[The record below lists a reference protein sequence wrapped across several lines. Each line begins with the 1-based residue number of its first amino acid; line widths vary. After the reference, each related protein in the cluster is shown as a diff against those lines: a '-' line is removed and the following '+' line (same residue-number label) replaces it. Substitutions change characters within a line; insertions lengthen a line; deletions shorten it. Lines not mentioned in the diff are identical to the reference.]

1 MAEFSLDGVKGEH
14 YVDVD
19 HTNFLAKTLNDLR
32 KAKKMCDLVLIS
44 PPKQFFAH
52 RNVVCAAS
60 PYVLEQLTDSLSL
73 TSGEENTSLG
83 SRIEIASIS
92 SDVFEDILN
101 FIYVGEV
108 CVSEENVKKLIA
120 AADILKMT
128 KLKDLACRFYE
139 KRLNPSNCLSI
150 AALAN
155 EFNCDSL
162 RRAADKFILDHFL
175 EVSKFHDF
183 QNLSCEHLV
192 SILESD
198 NINVSREEQ
207 IFTAAMEWIHYDVPN
222 RRIHSIKLLKTI
234 RLLLLSKYF
243 VIDVLEKD
251 EILMQDPE
259 CKKLIETCKNVLT
272 LPDRKHIFAQGNLG
286 KPRAFSDICEIILAC
301 GGNQE
306 RMSSNEVLCYVPS
319 QDFWYPLAPLM
330 KSRYKSS
337 SAVLNNEVYCI
348 GGMFEGISPIKS
360 IERYSFPM
368 DKWIDSSPF
377 PAPISGH
384 TSCVFNGELYVIGG
398 NEDNSISR
406 TVWQYSIKRGVW
418 TEVKNLL
425 IPRRDAAV
433 AVHNHLYVIGGYGP
447 GGQSLASV
455 ERFDPY
461 QNQWAKI
468 FQMNS
473 PRANAS
479 ACCIGDKIYVFGGE
493 YAVWSYYRTAE
504 VFNIKTDEWTSIS
517 DFSVPRAYM
526 GIAAYH
532 DMIYLVGGMVSADS
546 VVEHYGE
553 DEEEFVDV
561 NETKTVECYDTV
573 KGTWSK
579 VCSLPLAT
587 AGTNCVVISTSS
599 SVLSDRCGF

>member
-1 MAEFSLDGVKGEH
+1 MAAFSLDGVKGEH

-19 HTNFLAKTLNDLR
+19 HTKFLANTLNDLR
-32 KAKKMCDLVLIS
+32 KTKTLCDLVLIS
-44 PPKQFFAH
+44 PPKEFFAH

-60 PYVLEQLTDSLSL
+60 PYILEQLTASPSLLSR
-73 TSGEENTSLG
+73 EENTSFG
-83 SRIEIASIS
+83 SRIEIGSIS

-101 FIYVGEV
+101 FIYIGEV
-108 CVSEENVKKLIA
+108 CVSEENVRKLIA
-120 AADILKMT
+120 ASDILKMQ
-128 KLKDLACRFYE
+128 KLKELTCRFYE
-139 KRLNPSNCLSI
+139 KRLCPSNCLSI

-155 EFNCDSL
+155 EFNCETL
-162 RRAADKFILDHFL
+162 REAADKFILDNFL
-175 EVSKFHDF
+175 EVSKFHEF
-183 QNLSCEHLV
+183 QDLSCEHLV
-192 SILESD
+192 SILQSD
-198 NINVSREEQ
+198 DINVTREEQ
-207 IFTAAMEWIHYDVPN
+207 IFTAAMEWICYDLPN
-222 RRIHSIKLLKTI
+222 RRNHSIKLLKTI

-243 VIDVLEKD
+243 VIDVIEKN

-259 CKKLIETCKNVLT
+259 CKKLIEICKNVLT
-272 LPDRKHIFAQGNLG
+272 LPDRKHIFTQGNFG
-286 KPRAFSDICEIILAC
+286 KPRVFSDICEIILAC

-348 GGMFEGISPIKS
+348 GGMFEGISPIKN
-360 IERYSFPM
+360 IERYSFAM

-377 PAPISGH
+377 PTPISGH
-384 TSCVFNGELYVIGG
+384 ISCVFNDELYVIGG
-398 NEDNSISR
+398 SEDDTISS
-406 TVWQYSIKRGVW
+406 TVWKYSIKQGVW
-418 TEVKNLL
+418 KEVQNLL
-425 IPRRDAAV
+425 ISRRDAAV
-433 AVHNHLYVIGGYGP
+433 AIHNHLYVIGGYGP

-455 ERFDPY
+455 ERFNPY

-468 FQMNS
+468 FPMNS

-504 VFNIKTDEWTSIS
+504 VFNIKTDEWSSIS
-517 DFSVPRAYM
+517 DFSVPRAHM
-526 GIAAYH
+526 GIVAYH
-532 DMIYLVGGMVSADS
+532 GMIYIVGGMVSAES
-546 VVEHYGE
+546 VVEQYGE

-573 KGTWSK
+573 KGVWSK
-579 VCSLPLAT
+579 VCSLPVAT

-599 SVLSDRCGF
+599 SVLSERCGF